1 MTTSRRLAAHRDHAP
16 VAKANPLPAL
26 NSEDDETEDEDLDSN
41 PEKDQDMTEEEMQA
55 ATAAARKEGF
65 EAANARFNTVLAS
78 DHFAGREQLA
88 KTLLATDLSAENIVA
103 ALAAAAPAAPPAAPA
118 PANTTASDDAAREEM
133 RAAIQQN
140 TNAAVE
146 TGAVAAPTGADA
158 PDQKAVAAGFAKGAA
173 FANQMNGF

>member
-65 EAANARFNTVLAS
+65 DTANARFTTVTAS
-78 DHFAGREQLA
+78 EHYAGREQLA
-88 KTLLATDLSAENIVA
+88 SNLLGTDLTAEQIIA
-103 ALAAAAPAAPPAAPA
+103 ALGASAPPLVAIAPATLS
-118 PANTTASDDAAREEM
+118 TTASDDAAREEM

>member
-16 VAKANPLPAL
+16 VAQANPLPAL
-26 NSEDDETEDEDLDSN
+26 AAEDDENEDEDLESN
-41 PEKDQDMTEEEMQA
+41 PEKDQDMTEDEMK
-55 ATAAARKEGF
+55 AAARKEGF

-103 ALAAAAPAAPPAAPA
+103 ALAAAAPAAPTAATA

-173 FANQMNGF
+173 FANQMNGH

>member
-16 VAKANPLPAL
+16 VAQANPLPVLDA
-26 NSEDDETEDEDLDSN
+26 EDDETDDDSN

-55 ATAAARKEGF
+55 AIAAARKEGF

-103 ALAAAAPAAPPAAPA
+103 ALAAAAPAAPTA

>member
-16 VAKANPLPAL
+16 VAQANPLSAL
-26 NSEDDETEDEDLDSN
+26 TAEDDENEDEDLEST
-41 PEKDQDMTEEEMQA
+41 PEKEQDMTNEEMQA
-55 ATAAARKEGF
+55 SIAAARKEGF
-65 EAANARFNTVLAS
+65 EAASTRFNTVIAS
-78 DHFAGREQLA
+78 EHYAGREQLA
-88 KTLLATDLSAENIVA
+88 SNLLGTDLTAEQIIA
-103 ALAAAAPAAPPAAPA
+103 ALGASAPTAATA

>member
-1 MTTSRRLAAHRDHAP
+1 MTTSRRLAAHRDHAL

-65 EAANARFNTVLAS
+65 DAANARFNTVTAS
-78 DHFAGREQLA
+78 EHYAGREQLA
-88 KTLLATDLSAENIVA
+88 SNLLGTDLTAEQIIA
-103 ALAAAAPAAPPAAPA
+103 ALGASVPPLVAIAPATLS
-118 PANTTASDDAAREEM
+118 TTASDDAAREEM

-146 TGAVAAPTGADA
+146 TGAVTAPTGTDA

>member
-16 VAKANPLPAL
+16 VAQANPLPVLDA
-26 NSEDDETEDEDLDSN
+26 EDDETDDDSN

-55 ATAAARKEGF
+55 AIAAARKEGF
-65 EAANARFNTVLAS
+65 DAANARFTTVTAS
-78 DHFAGREQLA
+78 EHYAGREQLA
-88 KTLLATDLSAENIVA
+88 SNLLGTDLTAEQIIA
-103 ALAAAAPAAPPAAPA
+103 ALGASAPPLVAIAPATLS
-118 PANTTASDDAAREEM
+118 TTASDDAAREEM

-158 PDQKAVAAGFAKGAA
+158 PDQKAVADGFAKGAA